1 MYVCVCMYVRR
12 PVAPSPA
19 PAAVDLGRG
28 GVRWWWRGGPCAF
41 PLSLCVWRAAV
52 VMCSGGGVGVSV
64 LVVTIPQPKI
74 NDYKGVGI
82 GRYTDSPSVGIELY
96 RRTLSVAVTGVSI
109 KLYRRMFSCNILYRQ
124 TLLYRPLFNCIA
136 FIPTECLLSCFCT
149 LTVEHDII
157 ILNLESQMH
166 QLSIHQQTIVDML
179 TIIIQDNNNC
189 TIFYISIRQQ
199 FNRSTTVVQPQ
210 KSKHS
215 SIRSH
220 VWLTKWFISRNG
232 SMPNNIQRNQYNV
245 DLPAVN
251 MPVAFHV
258 HGPCNSSPSYLSPK
272 CLLVLVESAES
283 QELIL
288 SAYNK
293 TGCK

>member
-1 MYVCVCMYVRR
+1 MTHFLQFKLLVHQPTLHWPVLFYSLSHGPRWLQRSRYRSLHWLTIHRYRVIPTHPISRCNWRR
-12 PVAPSPA
+12 
-19 PAAVDLGRG
+19 
-28 GVRWWWRGGPCAF
+28 
-41 PLSLCVWRAAV
+41 
-52 VMCSGGGVGVSV
+52 
-64 LVVTIPQPKI
+64 
-74 NDYKGVGI
+74 YKVI
-82 GRYTDSPSVGIELY
+82 LTDVQL
-96 RRTLSVAVTGVSI
+96 
-109 KLYRRMFSCNILYRQ
+109 Q
-124 TLLYRPLFNCIA
+124 H
-136 FIPTECLLSCFCT
+136 FIPTNTFVPTALQLHSLYTDWMSVSMFLHT

-157 ILNLESQMH
+157 ISNLESQMH

-272 CLLVLVESAES
+272 CLLVLVESAVTRINS
-283 QELIL
+283 ICL
-288 SAYNK
+288 
-293 TGCK
+293 